1 MRIGRA
7 LAIIVTIALL
17 EMMATTAFGRE
28 MGRSTAEAR
37 EAGKQNPQSG
47 SRVFILAAHFRI
59 LAHIE
64 LIGFARMLPLLIS
77 TLAIG
82 CVLDGNDSR
91 GRRSPALIASLR
103 DVGVGL
109 VIAAGVFCGTPAV
122 FAVLSYR
129 ISEVFGSPLLV
140 IRWGCQASA
149 GIGILKG
156 AAE

>member
-28 MGRSTAEAR
+28 MGRFTAEAR

-64 LIGFARMLPLLIS
+64 LIGFAPMLTLLIS

-91 GRRSPALIASLR
+91 GRRSPRSLHPC
-103 DVGVGL
+103 
-109 VIAAGVFCGTPAV
+109 AT
-122 FAVLSYR
+122 
-129 ISEVFGSPLLV
+129 
-140 IRWGCQASA
+140 
-149 GIGILKG
+149 
-156 AAE
+156 